1 VSTHPAVDVRAMLR
15 TRAQLL
21 GRAESIAPAVE
32 GASRAI
38 VRCLESGGTV
48 WACGNGGSATQAQHF
63 VAELVGRFKRER
75 AALRAFC
82 LCDNTATLT
91 AVANDYEFAD
101 VFARQLR
108 GLARAGDC
116 LVAFSTSGNSENVVR
131 ACADGR
137 AVGVTVVALTGGSGG
152 RVAATCDVEVRVPD
166 DETALIQEVHLIALH
181 LLCDIVEG
189 AIAART
195 GGSSPAAR

>member
-1 VSTHPAVDVRAMLR
+1 MSTRPASDVRGILR
-15 TRAQLL
+15 DRAQRFA
-21 GRAESIAPAVE
+21 RAESIAPAVE
-32 GASRAI
+32 SAARAI
-38 VRCLESGGTV
+38 LRCLESGGTV

-75 AALRAFC
+75 AAMRAFC
-82 LCDNTATLT
+82 LCDNISTLT

-116 LVAFSTSGNSENVVR
+116 LVALSTSGNSENVVR

-166 DETALIQEVHLIALH
+166 DETALIQEVHLVTIH

-189 AIAART
+189 ALVPRT